1 MGLRRP
7 LAGGSR
13 STVLLVLE
21 SDSALLDLLTEI
33 AKDFGYT
40 FNVHKK
46 GSLNKVQLADQ
57 WCKKRS
63 SRITHSRQLNHK
75 INRR

>member
-1 MGLRRP
+1 MDPRRP

-21 SDSALLDLLTEI
+21 SDPALLDLLTVV
-33 AKDFGYT
+33 ADGFGYT

-46 GSLNKVQLADQ
+46 SSVNKALLADQ
-57 WCKKRS
+57 WYSKS
-63 SRITHSRQLNHK
+63 MAHITHPR
-75 INRR
+75 

>member
-1 MGLRRP
+1 MPQGSMDPRLP

-21 SDSALLDLLTEI
+21 SDPALLNLLTEI

-46 GSLNKVQLADQ
+46 GSVNK
-57 WCKKRS
+57 
-63 SRITHSRQLNHK
+63 T
-75 INRR
+75 